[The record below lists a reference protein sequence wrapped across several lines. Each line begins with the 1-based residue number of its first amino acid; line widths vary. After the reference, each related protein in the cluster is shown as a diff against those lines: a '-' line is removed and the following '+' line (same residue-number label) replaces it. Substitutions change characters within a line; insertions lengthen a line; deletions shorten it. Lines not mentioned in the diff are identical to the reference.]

1 MAESTVTSESD
12 ARPTDSLK
20 VLLVADEKFRGSEFM
35 DELRGHIEGRSA
47 EVSIFVIAPALAS
60 SGLEHELASFDEP
73 IKAANERLEIVLA
86 ELKGV
91 GLEAVGQ
98 VGDGDPVVAIGDGLR
113 EFDADEIIVV
123 GHREED
129 QTYGEKDLWKRVE
142 HEFHQPIVE
151 LVVGTP
157 DGDGN
162 APAVVDIQRDGGRK
176 ETEEELIERT
186 RNLPPANRRDIIGML
201 VGFFGIAALAL
212 ISIKAG
218 LDEDQ
223 GFEKPAAAAIL
234 LLAIG
239 AFLIN
244 VAHIVG
250 LLFFQSVHY
259 TGFWEKFMARISMV
273 YTIGAVIAALILLA
287 FV

>member
-1 MAESTVTSESD
+1 MPDETTSTAERAT
-12 ARPTDSLK
+12 PTDSLK
-20 VLLVADEKFRGSEFM
+20 VLLVADEEFRGNEFM
-35 DELRGHIEGRSA
+35 DELRSHIEGRSA
-47 EVSIFVIAPALAS
+47 QVSVFVIAPALAS
-60 SGLEHELASFDEP
+60 SGLEHELASFDGP
-73 IKAANERLEIVLA
+73 IKEANERLETVIA
-86 ELKGV
+86 ELEGV
-91 GLEAVGQ
+91 GIDAVGQ

-113 EFDADEIIVV
+113 EFDADEIIVI

-129 QTYGEKDLWKRVE
+129 QTYGEKDLWKRIE

-151 LVVGTP
+151 LVVGMP
-157 DGDGN
+157 DRDGT
-162 APAVVDIQRDGGRK
+162 APAVVDVQRDGGRE

-201 VGFFGIAALAL
+201 VGFLGIAALAL

-218 LDEDQ
+218 LDEDN
-223 GFEKPAAAAIL
+223 GFESPAAAAIL

-250 LLFFQSVHY
+250 LLFMQSVHY
-259 TGFWEKFMARISMV
+259 TGFWEKFMARISMT
-273 YTIGAVIAALILLA
+273 YTIGSVIAALILLP